1 MNASLHVSLTRFF
14 KLTGIIAAAAGALA
28 ASQSFAAPAPAPG
41 DTTLA
46 DDLIGNLYVMRSV
59 YKAEYAPADWKK
71 KYANY
76 DLDTEFNKALAAIQA
91 NPNLTLAQS
100 RIILK
105 NFIYAMKDYHTSIS
119 FVSTEAASL
128 PIFIKGTDSKFY
140 IVYIDRTK
148 LPESAFPYH
157 IGDEVV
163 SFGGQATKDAV
174 AAVQA
179 EVPAAIPS
187 TDKALAELYLTHR
200 TGARGYVIPQG
211 PISLEIL
218 PAGAKATQT
227 VQMIWDYTPEK
238 IDPRGTVSRGPNP
251 FPVLPPLNDDVTEV
265 APTKADKVKI
275 FRPMMNVKLN
285 VKLDDGGAP
294 VTPTPNPYDLGG
306 KKSFTPTLGTQI
318 WKSADGDVFDA
329 YIYKEAG
336 GKLVGYIRIPQYEVD
351 GIPTD
356 TATNTPYQRAIAE
369 FARDVALFE
378 STTDSLVIDQVNN
391 PGGSVFYLY
400 GLASMLATQPMQT
413 ALHRMSIT
421 QADAQAALVQIQQ
434 LASVKTDADAQKLIT
449 PDQTDGFPVGY
460 EFARFTLDYDRF
472 IVNQWNNGRK
482 LTDAYWIGGV
492 DQINPAETHYTKPI
506 LLLINNL
513 DFSGGDFFPA
523 LMQDNK
529 RVTIMGSRTS
539 GAGGYVNDVP
549 VPNNVGINAFRCTE
563 SIAERVN
570 LNPIENLGVTPDVPY
585 TMTENDF
592 ANNYADYV
600 KAIKAE
606 IVSLTK

>member
-1 MNASLHVSLTRFF
+1 MNSSSHSVHASLLRLF
-14 KLTGIIAAAAGALA
+14 KMTGIIAGAAGALA
-28 ASQSFAAPAPAPG
+28 ASQSFAAPVAAPG
-41 DTTLA
+41 DTSLA

-105 NFIYAMKDYHTSIS
+105 NFIYSMKDYHTSIS
-119 FVSTEAASL
+119 FVSTEAATL
-128 PIFIKGTDSKFY
+128 PISIKGTDSKFY

-163 SFGGQATKDAV
+163 SFGGKATKDAV

-179 EVPAAIPS
+179 EVPAAIAS
-187 TDKALAELYLTHR
+187 TDKALAEMYLTRR
-200 TGARGYVIPQG
+200 TGARGYVVPQG

-227 VQMIWDYTPEK
+227 FQMIWDYTPEK
-238 IDPRGTVSRGPNP
+238 VDPRGALSRGPNP
-251 FPVLPPLNDDVTEV
+251 FPVLPALNEDVTEV
-265 APTKADKVKI
+265 APTKTDKVKI
-275 FRPMMNVKLN
+275 FRPMMNVKL
-285 VKLDDGGAP
+285 DDGAAP
-294 VTPTPNPYDLGG
+294 VTPTPNPYELGG
-306 KKSFTPTLGTQI
+306 KKTFTPTLGTQI

-336 GKLVGYIRIPQYEVD
+336 GKLVGYLRIPQYEVEPIASD
-351 GIPTD
+351 S
-356 TATNTPYQRAIAE
+356 ATRTPYQRAVAE
-369 FARDVALFE
+369 FARDIALFE
-378 STTDSLVIDQVNN
+378 STTDSMIIDQVNN

-400 GLASMLATQPMQT
+400 ALGSMLATQPMQT

-421 QADAQAALVQIQQ
+421 QADVQAALVQIQQ
-434 LASVKTDADAQKLIT
+434 LASVKTDDDAQKLIT

-460 EFARFTLDYDRF
+460 ETARFTLDYDRF
-472 IVNQWNNGRK
+472 IVNQWNSGRK
-482 LTDAYWIGGV
+482 LTDAFWIGGV

-523 LMQDNK
+523 MMQDNK

-585 TMTENDF
+585 VMTENDF

>member
-1 MNASLHVSLTRFF
+1 MNSSLHVSLTRFF
-14 KLTGIIAAAAGALA
+14 KMTGIIAGALA
-28 ASQSFAAPAPAPG
+28 ASQSFAAPAAAPG

-119 FVSTEAASL
+119 FVSTEAATL
-128 PIFIKGTDSKFY
+128 PISIKGTDSKFY

-163 SFGGQATKDAV
+163 SFGGKATKDAV

-179 EVPAAIPS
+179 EVPAAIAS
-187 TDKALAELYLTHR
+187 TDKALAEMYLTKR

-227 VQMIWDYTPEK
+227 FQMIWDYTPEK
-238 IDPRGTVSRGPNP
+238 VDPRGTVSRGPNP
-251 FPVLPPLNDDVTEV
+251 FPVLPALNEDVTEV

-275 FRPMMNVKLN
+275 FRPMMNVKL
-285 VKLDDGGAP
+285 DDGAAP

-306 KKSFTPTLGTQI
+306 KTSFTPALGAQV
-318 WKSADGDVFDA
+318 WKSADSDIFDA
-329 YIYKEAG
+329 YVYKEAG

-351 GIPTD
+351 SYPK
-356 TATNTPYQRAIAE
+356 AIAE
-369 FARDVALFE
+369 FGRDIALFE
-378 STTDSLVIDQVNN
+378 STTDSLIVDQVNN
-391 PGGSVFYLY
+391 PGGSVFYMY

-421 QADAQAALVQIQQ
+421 QADVEAALVQIQQ
-434 LASVKTDADAQKLIT
+434 LAAVKTDADVQKLVT

-472 IVNQWNNGRK
+472 IVNQWNDGRK
-482 LTDAYWIGGV
+482 LTDAFWIGGV

-585 TMTENDF
+585 VMTENDF